1 MGQSGIP
8 CIVLEFPFGARVS
21 TAVSQDAA
29 LSKHFLPA
37 PVSALGDSLSNLG
50 TKTEV
55 YPYSTSGPLKKVKKE

>member
-37 PVSALGDSLSNLG
+37 PVSALGDSLSI
-50 TKTEV
+50 
-55 YPYSTSGPLKKVKKE
+55 